1 MASQINFNFTATQT
15 TKQLY
20 QGFPWNDRKK
30 PSLRSSNCFLAT
42 ADKPHEREIKLKV
55 SKERFNVSEK
65 ERLTEVESRRLF
77 I

>member
-1 MASQINFNFTATQT
+1 MNHRSHQT

-30 PSLRSSNCFLAT
+30 PSLRSSNCFMAT
-42 ADKPHEREIKLKV
+42 ESNKHQQREIKLKV
-55 SKERFNVSEK
+55 SKERFIESEK
-65 ERLTEVESRRLF
+65 ERLTQLEAERHRIF